1 MSDMVFTT
9 EITLV
14 EEEYEELMKNQK
26 LLIELYN
33 RVRLSC
39 VSDDK
44 HDKMLLQMDRFI
56 HDMHWNLE

>member
-14 EEEYEELMKNQK
+14 EEEYEELMKNQE